1 MRVLVVED
9 VKQIATAAKSA
20 LEDAGF
26 VVDLAGTCKEL
37 VATAS
42 VTPYDVVVLDLGLPD
57 GDAVAMLP
65 ELLALREV
73 PAILILTARGD
84 VDSRIAGL
92 NSGADDYMSKPFSLG
107 ELVARVRALTRRPR
121 AYTPNELQIGDVS
134 FDQTSREVTIGGAV
148 VSLTRTERDLLEHL
162 LIAPGRQA
170 TRESLENA
178 LFGWDKDYSDNA
190 LQLQVHRLRKSLKAA
205 GSRVHVETVRGVGY
219 RIREN

>member
-9 VKQIATAAKSA
+9 VKQIAMAAKSA
-20 LEDAGF
+20 LADAGF

-37 VATAS
+37 IAHAS

-57 GDAVAMLP
+57 GDAVGMLP
-65 ELLALREV
+65 ELLELPVV
-73 PAILILTARGD
+73 PGILILTARGD

-92 NSGADDYMSKPFSLG
+92 NGGADDYMSKPFSLG
-107 ELVARVRALTRRPR
+107 ELVARVRALSRRPR
-121 AYTPNELQIGDVS
+121 VHTRNEIQIGDIS
-134 FDQTSREVTIGGAV
+134 FDQTSREVTFGGEAI
-148 VSLTRTERDLLEHL
+148 SLARAERDLLEHL

-205 GSRVHVETVRGVGY
+205 GSQVHIETIRGVGY
-219 RIREN
+219 RLSEN

>member
-84 VDSRIAGL
+84 LDSRIAGL

>member
-37 VATAS
+37 VAHAS

-57 GDAVAMLP
+57 GDAVAILP

-134 FDQTSREVTIGGAV
+134 FDQTSREVTIGDAA

-219 RIREN
+219 RIDEN

>member
-37 VATAS
+37 VAHAS

-57 GDAVAMLP
+57 GDAVAILP

-134 FDQTSREVTIGGAV
+134 FDQTSREVTIGDAA

-219 RIREN
+219 RIGEN